1 MDAGVEDGFHEVA
14 DHPEVLRRPGTA
26 PVSSSDWTQVHA
38 LVKTLLGDVAFNV
51 ANRDL
56 PDRPHTACAGARLS
70 HVVLEDVDDEDVES
84 DGGSLDLDESGTRK
98 AIAVPTNNA
107 TGHAPKAEDGP
118 SLSRGE
124 WLLLSG
130 LAGKASS
137 KASSLKDARATSEF
151 RSEETRP
158 KEKILPP
165 SLGEKLPRSRM
176 LQVGRCGGMAPQ
188 ASRLKSHT
196 SWTSFLPI
204 SSKDQRTAGR
214 VRLAP
219 TPPQTEQS
227 FGYPENKNS
236 ESDLQAQI
244 ARSSADVHREAPR
257 QTGPKYRVL
266 PGGSR
271 PESKAKKAKEIVVLE
286 FRSEPRVVPARR
298 LGQDTCSQRRGQ
310 KKSES
315 TPMHRFRQDDG
326 LWALER
332 EALANV

>member
-1 MDAGVEDGFHEVA
+1 MDAEVEDGFHEVA

-70 HVVLEDVDDEDVES
+70 HVVLKDVDDEDAES
-84 DGGSLDLDESGTRK
+84 DGGSLDLDESEARK

-107 TGHAPKAEDGP
+107 TGHAPKTEDGP

-137 KASSLKDARATSEF
+137 KASSSKDVRATSAC
-151 RSEETRP
+151 SEESRP

-214 VRLAP
+214 AHLAP
-219 TPPQTEQS
+219 TPQTES

-244 ARSSADVHREAPR
+244 ARSSADVHREVPR